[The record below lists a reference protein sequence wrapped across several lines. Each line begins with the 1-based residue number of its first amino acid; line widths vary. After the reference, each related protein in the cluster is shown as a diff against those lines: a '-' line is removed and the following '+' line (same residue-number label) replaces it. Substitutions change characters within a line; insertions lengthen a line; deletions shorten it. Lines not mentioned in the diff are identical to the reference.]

1 MYAVLG
7 GTSAQTL
14 GLEETGVATYG
25 EGETVVADGVGT
37 VVTAG
42 VAPGVAVVVAL
53 GVADTPVSARPGLG
67 LASGLGEREV
77 GDGVGEVTKGQR
89 PQVAAQ

>member
-7 GTSAQTL
+7 GMSAQTL
-14 GLEETGVATYG
+14 GLEESGVATYG

-42 VAPGVAVVVAL
+42 VAPGVAVGVAL

-67 LASGLGEREV
+67 LGEGEV
-77 GDGVGEVTKGQR
+77 GGSAGEVTDGQR